1 MKIGKYIFLTIFAVW
16 ATATSCD
23 KLFNDQIDLSTDNNE
38 NCDCQI
44 VEEPTTYDVKLKVTI
59 NDKNPEVPITIYFGN
74 IERNNVATTITATQA
89 LTTVNLKLNHDYTY
103 MAKYL
108 KGSDTIYVPVKSRLK
123 KSVYLCNDDS
133 CWTIDNSVINLKL
146 K

>member
-1 MKIGKYIFLTIFAVW
+1 MTLGKYIMFIIFAVW
-16 ATATSCD
+16 VTSTSCG
-23 KLFNDQIDLSTDNNE
+23 KLFNEQIDLSTNDDE
-38 NCDCQI
+38 NCDCDI
-44 VEEPTTYDVKLKVTI
+44 TEEPDSCAVKLKVTI
-59 NDKNPEVPITIYFGN
+59 NDKNPEVPITIFFGN
-74 IERNNVATTITATQA
+74 IERNKVATTLTASQT

-123 KSVYLCNDDS
+123 KSVYICHDDS
-133 CWTIDNSVINLKL
+133 CWKIDNNVINLKL

>member
-1 MKIGKYIFLTIFAVW
+1 MKKGKYIFFAIFAVW
-16 ATATSCD
+16 ATTTSCD
-23 KLFNDQIDLSTDNNE
+23 KLFSEHIDLSTDNNE
-38 NCDCQI
+38 NCDCEI
-44 VEEPTTYDVKLKVTI
+44 SEEPETYDVKLKVTI
-59 NDKNPEVPITIYFGN
+59 NDKNPEVPITIFFGS
-74 IERNNVATTITATQA
+74 IERNNVATTLTATNA

-108 KGSDTIYVPVKSRLK
+108 KGSDTVYVPVKSRLK
-123 KSVYLCNDDS
+123 KSVYLCHDDS